1 MLPCDILI
9 TVEPKRQSGD
19 FPPSTDLTE
28 QLPRHPNGHR
38 STRDVTTSTSSPD
51 VLKIP
56 IRSLLDAL
64 RRPDRAGGQLL
75 NRRLWTPGPPQPL
88 RGHQG
93 NLVRPSEARGR
104 PAGDPDDAAAP
115 QAAGGSPRRRPGPAA
130 DPPPHKRG
138 RGGEPG
144 RRDPHARSGTPA
156 PPPPRRPAEAL
167 QGPTRQD
174 PRPHPAASPGRGRSE
189 QAEPGPARSH
199 RELSRDGTGPSRPDP
214 ARPGTRSAL
223 THLPS
228 PPGPARPRRAAAAH
242 PARPAAAA
250 YWLPLR

>member
-138 RGGEPG
+138 GGG
-144 RRDPHARSGTPA
+144 GGTWQE
-156 PPPPRRPAEAL
+156 RPARTERHA
-167 QGPTRQD
+167 
-174 PRPHPAASPGRGRSE
+174 
-189 QAEPGPARSH
+189 GPA
-199 RELSRDGTGPSRPDP
+199 TAAP
-214 ARPGTRSAL
+214 AR
-223 THLPS
+223 
-228 PPGPARPRRAAAAH
+228 
-242 PARPAAAA
+242 
-250 YWLPLR
+250 